1 MSESHAHLYSILGK
15 ERSGISLHGKLEAGG
30 LSPEGTA
37 AQKKAGCSL
46 FAVVVTLAK
55 EVWGQGHR

>member
-15 ERSGISLHGKLEAGG
+15 ERTGVSLHGKLETGG

-37 AQKKAGCSL
+37 TQKKAGCSI
-46 FAVVVTLAK
+46 FTVVVTLSK
-55 EVWGQGHR
+55 EVWGQEFR